1 MNTLVDDEMA
11 LSEHIEEFSQR
22 LIFCLVSLFLATIV
36 CFADVKEIV
45 GPILFLLSKDSSY
58 INGHTIIVDG
68 GMSSW

>member
-1 MNTLVDDEMA
+1 MKVRVNAIAPGGIYNKTNPQDKQFVKNYSTKCPMKRMA
-11 LSEHIEEFSQR
+11 E
-22 LIFCLVSLFLATIV
+22 
-36 CFADVKEIV
+36 VKEIV